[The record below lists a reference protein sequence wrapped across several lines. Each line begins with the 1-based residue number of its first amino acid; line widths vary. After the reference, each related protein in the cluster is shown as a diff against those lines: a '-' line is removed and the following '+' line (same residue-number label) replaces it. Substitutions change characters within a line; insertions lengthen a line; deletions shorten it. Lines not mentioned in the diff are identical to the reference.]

1 MIYNHLFE
9 LNREYKFCN
18 LFCYLLK
25 AQGLFLICC
34 ILDYDSKSRK
44 GLELLEE
51 SKKDYKIKLYLSE
64 DLSFS
69 EIKNLIKK
77 LKMKPQ
83 DLIRKNEKV
92 IKEEGL
98 KFDDTSDD
106 EIISL
111 LIEYPILI
119 ERPILVSSDKAIVGR
134 PPELIKSML
143 K

>member
-1 MIYNHLFE
+1 MIYYHNP
-9 LNREYKFCN
+9 RC
-18 LFCYLLK
+18 
-25 AQGLFLICC
+25 
-34 ILDYDSKSRK
+34 SKSRK

-98 KFDDTSDD
+98 KFDGMSND

-119 ERPILVSSDKAIVGR
+119 ERPILVSSDKAIIGR
-134 PPELIKSML
+134 PPELIKPML

>member
-1 MIYNHLFE
+1 MIYYHNP
-9 LNREYKFCN
+9 RC
-18 LFCYLLK
+18 
-25 AQGLFLICC
+25 
-34 ILDYDSKSRK
+34 SKSRK
-44 GLELLEE
+44 GLELLEK
-51 SKKDYKIKLYLSE
+51 SKKDYNIKLYLSE

-77 LKMKPQ
+77 LKINPQ

-98 KFDDTSDD
+98 KFDDMSND
-106 EIISL
+106 EIILL

-119 ERPILVSSDKAIVGR
+119 ERPILISSDKAIIGR
-134 PPELIKSML
+134 PPELIESML

>member
-1 MIYNHLFE
+1 MIYYHNP
-9 LNREYKFCN
+9 RC
-18 LFCYLLK
+18 
-25 AQGLFLICC
+25 
-34 ILDYDSKSRK
+34 SKSRK
-44 GLELLEE
+44 GLELIEE

-98 KFDDTSDD
+98 KFDDMSDD

>member
-1 MIYNHLFE
+1 
-9 LNREYKFCN
+9 
-18 LFCYLLK
+18 
-25 AQGLFLICC
+25 
-34 ILDYDSKSRK
+34 
-44 GLELLEE
+44 
-51 SKKDYKIKLYLSE
+51 
-64 DLSFS
+64 
-69 EIKNLIKK
+69 
-77 LKMKPQ
+77 MKPQ

-98 KFDDTSDD
+98 KFDDMSDD

-119 ERPILVSSDKAIVGR
+119 ERPILVSGDEAIVGR

>member
-1 MIYNHLFE
+1 MS
-9 LNREYKFCN
+9 K
-18 LFCYLLK
+18 LK
-25 AQGLFLICC
+25 IAICLSGLVGSN
-34 ILDYDSKSRK
+34 SKGGSGK
-44 GLELLEE
+44 TIDFKLA
-51 SKKDYKIKLYLSE
+51 KKYFD
-64 DLSFS
+64 
-69 EIKNLIKK
+69 KNLINEEIDVSFFLHCWENKYQKEILELYKPKK
-77 LKMKPQ
+77 FSFEKP
-83 DLIRKNEKV
+83 LRKNEKV

-98 KFDDTSDD
+98 KFDDMSDD